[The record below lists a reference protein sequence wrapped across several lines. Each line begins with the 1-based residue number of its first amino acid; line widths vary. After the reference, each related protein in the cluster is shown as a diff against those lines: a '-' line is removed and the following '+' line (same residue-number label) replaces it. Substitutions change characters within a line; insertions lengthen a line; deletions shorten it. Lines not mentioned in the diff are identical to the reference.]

1 MMNVSVGV
9 RIFVCTQSYLR
20 NYTSDLHHIFMF
32 VTYGSGSVLLWRPN
46 DTLRISGFKSDVIL
60 Q

>member
-9 RIFVCTQSYLR
+9 CMFVCTQSYLQ